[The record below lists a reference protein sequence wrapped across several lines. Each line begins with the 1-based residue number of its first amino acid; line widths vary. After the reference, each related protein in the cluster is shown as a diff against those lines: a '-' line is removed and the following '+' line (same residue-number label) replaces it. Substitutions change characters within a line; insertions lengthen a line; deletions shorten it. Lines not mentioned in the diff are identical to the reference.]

1 MLLRDL
7 EGGELMGPGRP
18 MFEYNKVEPPKS
30 FGDLPRYLGAVIGG
44 FFKRYTYIFRLVWE
58 SGPWITFVLFFVALC
73 NGFIPVISAYISRGI
88 LNEFQNI
95 IVGGRIDTS
104 LDGFLASPIIF
115 LFIFFFICKI
125 FSRLIGDLNNA
136 VTRLSGELVV
146 KHVKCKIMEKAKGL
160 DLSAF
165 DLPAFYEKLENANR
179 EAGMR
184 PIQILSHTFAVISSL
199 LVLLFY
205 IGILS
210 AQFPVIAI
218 IMVLVSLPTT
228 IVNFV
233 FRRKNFNY
241 IRRRSVDRR
250 KMNYYSDLMVNKDM
264 VKEIKML
271 GLSNTFIGA
280 YKSIFTKYF
289 GGLKKLIWTENA
301 ITLVTSIIAS
311 GASCL
316 FYIVIGFGVFTG
328 EYQIGDY
335 SFYTEALTSI
345 SSSLSSLIAYSAV
358 IYEGTLFV
366 DNLMSFLSEKPQIV
380 SPKEPVRVRYG
391 QPHTIEFKN
400 VSFAYPGSD
409 RKVLDGVSVKL
420 DPGETA
426 VLVGLNG
433 AGKTTFIKLLTR
445 LYDPT
450 EGEIFLDGHD
460 LREYDT
466 QELYKLFGIIFQDF
480 GKYAVSVAENISYGN
495 VDAESD
501 PERIKAAARRSN
513 IDEYIEKLPQ
523 GYDTKLMKY
532 FDHDATELSIGQWQ
546 KLAVA
551 RAFYSD
557 ADILILDEPTA
568 SLDAIAE
575 QEIFNQFDQLRHD
588 KTSLFVSHRL
598 SSATIASKIIVL
610 ECGKVVEEGTH
621 KELMEQKGKYHEL
634 FTTQAERYIEK

>member
-1 MLLRDL
+1 
-7 EGGELMGPGRP
+7 MGPGKP
-18 MFEYNKVEPPKS
+18 MFEYKTVKPPRS
-30 FGDLPRYLGAVIGG
+30 FKDLPRYLGELVCG

-58 SGPWITFVLFFVALC
+58 SGPWIMFVLLFIALC
-73 NGFIPVISAYISRGI
+73 NGFVPVISAFISKEI

-95 IVGGRIDTS
+95 IVAGRTNASFESFI
-104 LDGFLASPIIF
+104 ASPIIF
-115 LFIFFFICKI
+115 LFVFFFICKI
-125 FSRLIGDLNNA
+125 FSRLISDLNNA

-146 KHVKCKIMEKAKGL
+146 KHVKCKIMEKAREL

-165 DLPAFYEKLENANR
+165 DMPSFYEKLENANR

-199 LVLLFY
+199 LVIVFY
-205 IGILS
+205 FGILYS
-210 AQFPVIAI
+210 QFPLIAI
-218 IMVLVSLPTT
+218 VMVLISLPTT
-228 IVNFV
+228 VVNFV

-264 VKEIKML
+264 VKEIKIL
-271 GLSNTFIGA
+271 GLSDRFIGN
-280 YKSIFTKYF
+280 YKSIFGKYF

-301 ITLVTSIIAS
+301 ITLVTSVIAS

-316 FYIVIGFGVFTG
+316 FFVVIGFGVFKG
-328 EYQIGDY
+328 DYQIGDY
-335 SFYTEALTSI
+335 SFYTEALSSI
-345 SSSLSSLIAYSAV
+345 STSMSALISYSAV

-366 DNLMSFLSEKPQIV
+366 DNLMSFLAEKPTIL
-380 SPKEPVRVRYG
+380 SPK
-391 QPHTIEFKN
+391 QPSPIELGKPHSIEFKN
-400 VSFAYPGSD
+400 VSFSYPGSD
-409 RKVLDGVSVKL
+409 KKVLDNVSVKINGG
-420 DPGETA
+420 DTA

-450 EGEIFLDGHD
+450 EGEILIDGTD
-460 LREYDT
+460 IKDYDI
-466 QELYKLFGIIFQDF
+466 QELYRLFGIIFQDF

-495 VDAESD
+495 VRREPDLD
-501 PERIKAAARRSN
+501 KIKLAADQSN
-513 IDEYIEKLPQ
+513 IGAYIEALPQ
-523 GYDTKLMKY
+523 GYDTMLMKY
-532 FDHDATELSIGQWQ
+532 FDHDATELSVGQWQ

-568 SLDAIAE
+568 SLDALAE
-575 QEIFNQFDQLRHD
+575 QEIFNQFDSLRKD
-588 KTSLFVSHRL
+588 KTTLFVSHRL

-610 ECGKVVEEGTH
+610 EVGKIVEEGDH
-621 KELMEQKGKYHEL
+621 KSLMSKKGKYFEL
-634 FTTQAERYIEK
+634 FSTQAERYIEKQD

>member
-1 MLLRDL
+1 
-7 EGGELMGPGRP
+7 MGPGKP
-18 MFEYNKVEPPKS
+18 MFEYKTVKPPRS
-30 FGDLPRYLGAVIGG
+30 FKDLPRYLGELVCG

-58 SGPWITFVLFFVALC
+58 SGPWIMFVLLFIALC
-73 NGFIPVISAYISRGI
+73 NGFVPVISAFISKEI

-95 IVGGRIDTS
+95 IVAGRTNASFESFI
-104 LDGFLASPIIF
+104 ASPIIF
-115 LFIFFFICKI
+115 LFVFFFICKI
-125 FSRLIGDLNNA
+125 FSRLISDLNNA

-146 KHVKCKIMEKAKGL
+146 KHVKCKIMEKAREL

-165 DLPAFYEKLENANR
+165 DMPSFYEKLENANR

-199 LVLLFY
+199 LVIVFY
-205 IGILS
+205 FGVLYS
-210 AQFPVIAI
+210 QFPLIAI
-218 IMVLVSLPTT
+218 VMVLISLPTT

-264 VKEIKML
+264 VKEIKIL
-271 GLSNTFIGA
+271 GLSDRFIGN
-280 YKSIFTKYF
+280 YKSIFGKYF

-301 ITLVTSIIAS
+301 ITLVTSVIAS

-316 FYIVIGFGVFTG
+316 FFVVIGFGVFKG
-328 EYQIGDY
+328 DYQIGDY
-335 SFYTEALTSI
+335 SFYTEALSSI
-345 SSSLSSLIAYSAV
+345 STSMSALISYSAV

-366 DNLMSFLSEKPQIV
+366 DNLMSFLAEKPTIL
-380 SPKEPVRVRYG
+380 SPK
-391 QPHTIEFKN
+391 QPSPIELGKPHSIEFKN
-400 VSFAYPGSD
+400 VSFSYPGSD
-409 RKVLDGVSVKL
+409 KKVLDNVSVKINGG
-420 DPGETA
+420 DTA

-450 EGEIFLDGHD
+450 EGEILIDGTD
-460 LREYDT
+460 IKDYDI
-466 QELYKLFGIIFQDF
+466 QELYRLFGIIFQDF

-495 VDAESD
+495 VRREPDLD
-501 PERIKAAARRSN
+501 KIKLAADQSN
-513 IDEYIEKLPQ
+513 IGAYIEALPQ
-523 GYDTKLMKY
+523 GYDTMLMKY
-532 FDHDATELSIGQWQ
+532 FDHDATELSVGQWQ

-568 SLDAIAE
+568 SLDALAE
-575 QEIFNQFDQLRHD
+575 QEIFNQFDSLRKD
-588 KTSLFVSHRL
+588 KTTLFVSHRL

-610 ECGKVVEEGTH
+610 EAGKIVEEGDH
-621 KELMEQKGKYHEL
+621 KSLMSKKGKYFEL
-634 FTTQAERYIEK
+634 FSTQAERYIEKQD

>member
-1 MLLRDL
+1 
-7 EGGELMGPGRP
+7 MGPGRP
-18 MFEYNKVEPPKS
+18 MFQYNRVDPPKS
-30 FGDLPRYLGAVIGG
+30 AKDLPRYLKAVIGG

-58 SGPWITFVLFFVALC
+58 SGPWIAFVLFLIALC
-73 NGFIPVISAYISRGI
+73 NGFIPVISAYISKGI

-95 IVGGRIDTS
+95 IVAGRSNVS
-104 LDGFLASPIIF
+104 LEGFLNSPIIF

-125 FSRLIGDLNNA
+125 FSRLISDLNNA

-146 KHVKCKIMEKAKGL
+146 KHVKCKIMEKAKTL

-165 DLPAFYEKLENANR
+165 DLPSFYEKLENANR

-184 PIQILSHTFAVISSL
+184 PIQILSHTFAIISSL
-199 LVLLFY
+199 LVLCFY
-205 IGILS
+205 IVILS

-218 IMVLVSLPTT
+218 VMMLVSLPTT

-241 IRRRSVDRR
+241 MRRRSVDRR

-271 GLSNTFIGA
+271 GLADTFIGN
-280 YKSIFTKYF
+280 YKNIFSNYF
-289 GGLKKLIWTENA
+289 GGLRKLIWTENA
-301 ITLVTSIIAS
+301 ITLVTSVIAS
-311 GASCL
+311 GVSCL
-316 FYIVIGFGVFTG
+316 FYIIIGFGVFTG

-335 SFYTEALTSI
+335 TFYTEALTSI
-345 SSSLSSLIAYSAV
+345 SGSLSSLIAYSAV
-358 IYEGTLFV
+358 VYEGTLFV
-366 DNLMSFLSEKPQIV
+366 DNLMSFLSEKPQIA
-380 SPKEPVRVRYG
+380 SPKNPISVAHG
-391 QPHTIEFKN
+391 KPHVIEFKN
-400 VSFAYPGSD
+400 VSFSYPGTD
-409 RKVLDGVSVKL
+409 RRVLDNVSVRFNA
-420 DPGETA
+420 GETA

-450 EGEIFLDGHD
+450 EGCILLDGHD
-460 LREYDT
+460 LREYDIG
-466 QELYKLFGIIFQDF
+466 ELYKLFGIIFQDF
-480 GKYAVSVAENISYGN
+480 GKYAVSVSENISYGSI
-495 VDAESD
+495 DTPAD
-501 PERIKAAARRSN
+501 PERIKLAAHQSN
-513 IDEYIEKLPQ
+513 IDQYIEKLPQ
-523 GYDTKLMKY
+523 GYDTMLMKY

-575 QEIFNQFDQLRHD
+575 QEIFNQFDNLRHD
-588 KTSLFVSHRL
+588 KTTLFVSHRL
-598 SSATIASKIIVL
+598 SSATIASKIVVL
-610 ECGKVVEEGTH
+610 EAGRVVEEGNH
-621 KELMEQKGKYHEL
+621 KELMALGGKYYEL